1 MLFPSVTLDSNFSR
15 LPAILMIDVI
25 KGLATWFVKMAN
37 KPKSKTISGGMT
49 SLAFKVLS
57 SPVNNSF
64 LG

>member
-1 MLFPSVTLDSNFSR
+1 
-15 LPAILMIDVI
+15 MIDVI
-25 KGLATWFVKMAN
+25 KGLATWFVKMPN